1 MKQMCKYALVQFM
14 PFVETGEFAN
24 VGVVLCAPNKNYWE
38 FKLAPQRFKRLTDFF
53 NEMDKEVYKV
63 AVMRFEEEM
72 AVTKAFAEQQKMAKD
87 LVSFFTEVTRP
98 RQALLRF
105 SHVRTLLT
113 DNPETEL
120 AALYET
126 FIHRDFVTKKYK
138 EQLMGAALR
147 KQINHK
153 NLAYKYKEKKLKAN
167 VREVTIPLAADTN
180 DGLRLIKPLAFRQT
194 RATQLFEHGETWY
207 NRIYSLIEDGVVEVD
222 NVLLPIDMAKAIKG
236 EKREAL
242 EAVKELF
249 KRKGINLVNYA
260 EREKIV
266 DFAGAIRH

>member
-63 AVMRFEEEM
+63 AVNRFEEEM
-72 AVTKAFAEQQKMAKD
+72 VITKTVAKQQKGAEQ
-87 LVSFFTEVTRP
+87 LVRFFTEVTRT

-105 SHVRTLLT
+105 SNVRTLLT
-113 DNPETEL
+113 DNPEAEL
-120 AALYET
+120 YALYEK
-126 FIHRDFVTKKYK
+126 FIHRDFVTKQYK
-138 EQLMGAALR
+138 EQLMATALR

-153 NLAYKYKEKKLKAN
+153 DLAFKYKEKKLKAN
-167 VREVTIPLAADTN
+167 IREVTIPLAADTN

-207 NRIYSLIEDGVVEVD
+207 NRIYSLIENGVVEAD
-222 NVLLPIDMAKAIKG
+222 NILLPIDMAKGITG
-236 EKREAL
+236 EKKEAL

-249 KRKGINLVNYA
+249 KRKDINLVNYA
-260 EREKIV
+260 EREKIA